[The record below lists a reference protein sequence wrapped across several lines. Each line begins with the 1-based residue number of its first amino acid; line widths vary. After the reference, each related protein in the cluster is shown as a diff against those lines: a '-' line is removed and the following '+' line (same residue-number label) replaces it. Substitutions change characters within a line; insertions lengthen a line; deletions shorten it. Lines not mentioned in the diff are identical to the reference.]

1 MITMEEILTAQEVA
15 TELKTSV
22 ETVKRLL
29 RKHEMPGFKVGIE
42 WRVNR
47 SELEEWKKLNRNR
60 YQPPAQEN

>member
-29 RKHEMPGFKVGIE
+29 RKDEMPGFKVGNE
-42 WRVNR
+42 WRIYR
-47 SELEEWKKLNRNR
+47 AEFEEWKKQRRNQYR
-60 YQPPAQEN
+60 PSQES